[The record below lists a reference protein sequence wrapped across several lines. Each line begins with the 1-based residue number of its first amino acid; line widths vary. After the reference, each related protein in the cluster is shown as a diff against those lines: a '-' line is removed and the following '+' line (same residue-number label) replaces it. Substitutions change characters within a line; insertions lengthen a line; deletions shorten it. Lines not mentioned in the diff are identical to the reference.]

1 MTPLERY
8 QADLQRPDFFHD
20 AAQANAVKHLQRLY
34 DDLVAADHAKPG
46 LFGKLL
52 GRKSGGPVKGLYFW
66 GGVGRGKTYLVDT
79 FFESLPFEQKVR
91 THFHRF
97 MKRVHEEL
105 KTLKGEKNPLTII
118 GKRFA
123 DEARVICFDEFFV
136 SDITDAMILA
146 TLLEELFKN
155 GVSLVATSNIV
166 PDGLYKDGLQ
176 RARFL
181 PAIALLKEHT
191 EIVNVDSGV
200 DYRLRALEQAELFH
214 WPLSEQVE
222 EEMAR
227 SFKALTPDCAKAQR
241 DEALMIEN
249 REIRARLTCDDV
261 AWFEFR
267 ELCDGPRSQN
277 DYIELAK
284 IFHAV
289 LISNVEQ
296 MGVTKDDMARRFI
309 NLVDEFY
316 DRSVKLIISAEVE
329 LKRSL
334 QRRPAGV
341 RIPAHPQ
348 SSAGNAVP
356 RIPDASAPALIR
368 GGTRKGLPMAT
379 LFSWALGVSAL
390 RGVLLEAGEELLR
403 VGHFEGFH
411 GVDRL
416 DRHGLLQLSDGLLPL
431 VVAVYVGERVGVLVV
446 ADRQVVGLAEGAGEV
461 LFHLVGADPVGHLAD
476 QLADL
481 ADHSRLVAAVE
492 RQGERLVGLPGQEGV
507 QFLGDFAGI
516 AALEHYRYR

>member
-8 QADLQRPDFFHD
+8 QADLKRPDFFHD
-20 AAQANAVKHLQRLY
+20 AAQENAVRHLQRLY
-34 DDLVAADHAKPG
+34 DELVADSKASGLLGK
-46 LFGKLL
+46 LFGKK
-52 GRKSGGPVKGLYFW
+52 RQGPIKGIYFW

-79 FFESLPFEQKVR
+79 FFDALPFEQKMR

-97 MKRVHEEL
+97 MKRVHEEM

-146 TLLEELFKN
+146 TLMEELFKN

-191 EIVNVDSGV
+191 DIVNVDSGV

-214 WPLSEQVE
+214 FPLGPAAE
-222 EEMAR
+222 ESLLTSFR
-227 SFKALTPDCAKAQR
+227 SLLPDCTHMVEN
-241 DEALMIEN
+241 EALMIEN
-249 REIRARLTCDDV
+249 RAIHAVRVCEDV

-277 DYIELAK
+277 DYIELGK

-289 LISNVEQ
+289 ILANVEQ
-296 MGVTKDDMARRFI
+296 MSVAKDDMARRFI

-316 DRSVKLIISAEVE
+316 DRNVKLIISAEVE
-329 LKRSL
+329 LKDLYTGGRLSFEF
-334 QRRPAGV
+334 QR
-341 RIPAHPQ
+341 
-348 SSAGNAVP
+348 
-356 RIPDASAPALIR
+356 
-368 GGTRKGLPMAT
+368 T
-379 LFSWALGVSAL
+379 LS
-390 RGVLLEAGEELLR
+390 RLLEMQSHE
-403 VGHFEGFH
+403 F
-411 GVDRL
+411 
-416 DRHGLLQLSDGLLPL
+416 LSRPH
-431 VVAVYVGERVGVLVV
+431 R
-446 ADRQVVGLAEGAGEV
+446 
-461 LFHLVGADPVGHLAD
+461 P
-476 QLADL
+476 
-481 ADHSRLVAAVE
+481 
-492 RQGERLVGLPGQEGV
+492 
-507 QFLGDFAGI
+507 
-516 AALEHYRYR
+516 